1 MFFFL
6 TLPRVLEVSNC
17 SFLPDRLDV
26 FEVSFLLARSVV
38 SPPSAV
44 DALDSAEGSKMITR
58 QIKLREAG
66 LFKSLKNLKKPQ
78 QKNYFTYHN

>member
-1 MFFFL
+1 M
-6 TLPRVLEVSNC
+6 SNC
-17 SFLPDRLDV
+17 SFLTERPDV

-66 LFKSLKNLKKPQ
+66 SIKKPKR
-78 QKNYFTYHN
+78 QKTSTKKLFHIP